1 MRTLTLIG
9 GVALVVALNTPA
21 TAQQTE
27 KKPKKHPNQV
37 ADTGQAPEPTQ
48 ITAPET
54 ASTLFG
60 PRTGEGVTFLFHGN
74 GRITAFL
81 DESFQEAIV
90 VTKMPDGTLR
100 RTCVHGVDV
109 ASAHVRK
116 GATLPQTK
124 PVLEEK
130 E

>member
-9 GVALVVALNTPA
+9 VAMVVAMNTSA
-21 TAQQTE
+21 TAQQQD

-37 ADTGQAPEPTQ
+37 VDTGEAAEPTQ
-48 ITAPET
+48 ITVPET
-54 ASTLFG
+54 ASRLFG
-60 PRTGEGVTFLFHGN
+60 PRTGEGVTFVFHGN

-81 DESFQEAIV
+81 DESFHEAMV

-100 RTCVHGVDV
+100 KTCIHGVDA
-109 ASAHVRK
+109 ASKHVNSAVK
-116 GATLPQTK
+116 APAK